1 MFGLLHRGRLLTWL
15 ARIVTMSAVV
25 LLAACSST
33 GPQTTS
39 KEAVP
44 APVNP
49 QGSLRLSLTTFAAL
63 PATENED
70 WAQALEA
77 FQASCSTAMGNKSS
91 WKSVCRQA
99 NRTDRADARD
109 FFRNGFTVWRAA
121 AVASDGVP
129 KDSGL
134 MTGYYE
140 PLLRGSRVRTGQY
153 QTPLYAVPRDLV
165 ITNKGQAQGGRA
177 KKLGGK
183 FVPYDTRAQI
193 VARKYFPAK
202 VICWV
207 DDPVEAFFL
216 QVQGSGR
223 IEFPDGRMIRVVFA
237 DHNGQP
243 YKSLGN
249 WLIRNAGMPA
259 SSMSMQSIKAWA
271 AANPKRVQELLNSN
285 PRYVFF
291 SEKPIASPEA
301 GPVGAQGVPLTA
313 QASVA
318 VDRSQWPLG
327 LPLVVAARQNLPQLS
342 FVRPVVTQ
350 DTGSAI
356 KGPLRFDFFWGYGD
370 EAGLAAG
377 RQKSEARAWVLIP
390 KGLDPETFF

>member
-1 MFGLLHRGRLLTWL
+1 MSGFERRVQFLTWL
-15 ARIVTMSAVV
+15 PRLACMGAAVF
-25 LLAACSST
+25 LTACSST
-33 GPQTTS
+33 GPQLVD
-39 KEAVP
+39 KKPVP
-44 APVNP
+44 APINP
-49 QGSLRLSLTTFAAL
+49 QGSLRLSITSFSAL
-63 PATENED
+63 PATQDKD
-70 WAQALEA
+70 WAQALGA
-77 FQASCSTAMGNKSS
+77 FQASCATAMGNKPA
-91 WKSVCRQA
+91 WRAVCRQA
-99 NRTDRADARD
+99 NQTDRNNARA
-109 FFRNGFTVWRAA
+109 FFLQSFTVWRAA
-121 AVASDGVP
+121 AVDSDGVP
-129 KDSGL
+129 QQTGL

-140 PLLRGSRVRTGQY
+140 PLLRGSRVRSGQY

-165 ITNKGQAQGGRA
+165 VTNKGPSQGGRA
-177 KKLGGK
+177 KKQGGK
-183 FVPYDTRAQI
+183 LVPYDTRAQI
-193 VARKYFPAK
+193 TARKYFPAK

-249 WLIRNAGMPA
+249 WLIRNAGMSA

-271 AANPKRVQELLNSN
+271 VANPQKVQELLNSN

-291 SEKPIASPEA
+291 SEKPLVSPEA
-301 GPVGAQGVPLTA
+301 GPAGAQGVPLTA

-327 LPLVVAARQNLPQLS
+327 LPLIIAARQSLPALS

-350 DTGSAI
+350 DTGTAI

-370 EAGLAAG
+370 QAGLAAG

-390 KGLDPETFF
+390 KGFDPETFF